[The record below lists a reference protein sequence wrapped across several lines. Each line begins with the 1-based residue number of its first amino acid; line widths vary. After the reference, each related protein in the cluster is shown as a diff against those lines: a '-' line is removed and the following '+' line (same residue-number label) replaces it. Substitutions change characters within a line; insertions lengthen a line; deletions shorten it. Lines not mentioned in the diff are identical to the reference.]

1 MMIWYKWEFSLVFY
15 NYLLQVGEMQF
26 NQFGKNWL
34 NYNYILDKQKWDFK
48 KAAHKEDHPRMKRN
62 MQYTFPL

>member
-1 MMIWYKWEFSLVFY
+1 M
-15 NYLLQVGEMQF
+15 LQVGEMQF

-62 MQYTFPL
+62 MHYTFPL